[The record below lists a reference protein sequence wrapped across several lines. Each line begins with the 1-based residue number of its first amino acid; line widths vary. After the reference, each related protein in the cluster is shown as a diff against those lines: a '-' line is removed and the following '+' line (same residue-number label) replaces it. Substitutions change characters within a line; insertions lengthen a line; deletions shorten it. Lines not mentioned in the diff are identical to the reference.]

1 MKCSRSYSVKTN
13 KVYSGSCLEVL
24 KTFPDESIDTC
35 ITSPP
40 YWGLR
45 DYGTEGQIWGG
56 DSDCEH
62 DFTSST
68 RKLHSGSWGE
78 KDNALP
84 HQKNATILNWEVE
97 DKICNKC
104 GAWKGELGLEPTPEM
119 FISNLCDIF
128 DEIKRVLRPHGSCWV
143 NLGDSYCRNPNS
155 QDQTGKTGIKTMKYN
170 YNFRHKKK
178 FGSIYKAKSL
188 VQIPSRFSIEMT
200 NRGWILRNEIIWH
213 KPSCLPASVQDRY
226 TVNYEK
232 MFFFT
237 KNPKYYFKQQIEE
250 TKDLLQ
256 RNKRTVWSV
265 NTASFK
271 GAHFATY
278 PPELLESPIDAT
290 CPRFVDKITKKPRE
304 IVIEKKSMERHELP
318 KDSPNYRPARYDGKY
333 SQGQR
338 YAMYNEI
345 GYDDGRDDDEFEP
358 GVVLDPFFGS
368 GTTAQVAMSQDK
380 DWVGI
385 ELNPE
390 YEKISEKRL
399 KPKIIEKKTRDKASE
414 FWDTK

>member
-1 MKCSRSYSVKTN
+1 MKKLKTN
-13 KVYSGSCLEVL
+13 KVYVGNCLDVL
-24 KTFPDESIDTC
+24 KTFPDESLDMC

-56 DSDCEH
+56 DPDCEH
-62 DFTSST
+62 DFQSSKRT
-68 RKLHSGSWGE
+68 LHSGTWGE
-78 KDNALP
+78 KDNVLP
-84 HQKNATILNWEVE
+84 HFKKATKLNWQVE
-97 DKICNKC
+97 DKTCNKC
-104 GAWKGELGLEPTPEM
+104 GAWKGELGLEPSPEM
-119 FISNLCDIF
+119 FINNLCDIF
-128 DEIKRVLRPHGSCWV
+128 DEIKRCLKPHGSCWV
-143 NLGDSYCRNPNS
+143 NLGDSYVRNPS
-155 QDQTGKTGIKTMKYN
+155 QQDQSGKTGIQNMKYQ
-170 YNFRHKKK
+170 YNFKHKKNY
-178 FGSIYKAKSL
+178 GSTYKSKSL
-188 VQIPSRFSIEMT
+188 VQIPSRFAIEMT
-200 NRGWILRNEIIWH
+200 SRGWILRNEIIWH
-213 KPSCLPASVQDRY
+213 KPSCLPASVTDRY
-226 TVNYEK
+226 TVDYEK

-345 GYDDGRDDDEFEP
+345 GYDDGRGDDEFEP

-399 KPKIIEKKTRDKASE
+399 KPKIIEKKTRDKANE

>member
-1 MKCSRSYSVKTN
+1 MKKLETN
-13 KVYSGSCLEVL
+13 KVYIGSCLEVL
-24 KTFPDESIDTC
+24 KKFPDESIDTC

-45 DYGTEGQIWGG
+45 DYGV
-56 DSDCEH
+56 
-62 DFTSST
+62 
-68 RKLHSGSWGE
+68 
-78 KDNALP
+78 DN
-84 HQKNATILNWEVE
+84 Q
-97 DKICNKC
+97 
-104 GAWKGELGLEPTPEM
+104 LGLEETPEE
-119 FISNLCDIF
+119 FISKLCDVF
-128 DEIKRVLRPHGSCWV
+128 DEVNRVLRPHGSCWV
-143 NLGDSYCRNPNS
+143 NLGDSYCRTPNS
-155 QDQTGKTGIKTMKYN
+155 QDKSGKTGITTHKYDYDFKHNKN
-170 YNFRHKKK
+170 Y
-178 FGSIYKAKSL
+178 SSAYKQKSL
-188 VQIPSRFSIEMT
+188 VQIPSRFGIEMT

-278 PPELLESPIDAT
+278 PPELLKSPIDAT
-290 CPRFVDKITKKPRE
+290 CPRFIDKVTKKPRE

-358 GVVLDPFFGS
+358 GIVLDPFFGS
-368 GTTAQVAMSQDK
+368 GTTAEVAMSQDK

-385 ELNPE
+385 ELNKD
-390 YEKISEKRL
+390 YVKISDSRL
-399 KPKIIEKKTRDKASE
+399 EKPKIVRKTREKSKQ
-414 FWDTK
+414 FWE